1 VHTVAHVLLHTSPL
15 LIYLLVGCVLLL
27 ESSGVPIL
35 NSTLLLFTGALVSLG
50 HLQIEYLALAAVTGS
65 VSGACLA
72 YCIGRRGG
80 RQILYRLAHILRI
93 DTEKVDIV
101 ERWFQRSGAWMIF
114 FSRMLPYAR
123 PFACFPA
130 GIAQMNFIRFF
141 CCALLGSLIWCVTL
155 LVVGWNLGKRWELA
169 VSVIQQYTVPTLGLA
184 VVLVGLYIVATH
196 LIKRWLHTH
205 LKASTDEV
213 APDTNKRSRNLV
225 EV

>member
-1 VHTVAHVLLHTSPL
+1 MHTVTHVLLHTSPL

-65 VSGACLA
+65 VAGACLA

-80 RQILYRLAHILRI
+80 RQALFRLAQILHI
-93 DTEKVDIV
+93 DAEKVEIV

-130 GIAQMNFIRFF
+130 GIAQMNFIRFL
-141 CCALLGSLIWCVTL
+141 CCALLGSLIWCVTMV
-155 LVVGWNLGKRWELA
+155 VVGWNLGKRWELA
-169 VSVIQQYTVPTLGLA
+169 VSVIQQYTVPVLGGAIL
-184 VVLVGLYIVATH
+184 LIGLYIVAGR
-196 LIKRWLHTH
+196 LIKRWLHRN
-205 LKASTDEV
+205 LKESTDDV
-213 APDTNKRSRNLV
+213 TSDVDKRSRKLV